1 MRVLVIGG
9 SRFIGWHTVQRLLD
23 KGHHVTV
30 FHRGNTEA
38 RWPGHEVDEILGD
51 MNELADYRQQFVEAR
66 PDVVYHNMVIREVDA
81 KLLCEVFDGIAERS
95 VMVSSMDV
103 YRVFGRIL
111 GTEPGE
117 PLDGPITEDSPL
129 REQLFPYRGKEPR
142 PADDPR
148 RVMDDYDKIPAEQV
162 VLSHRTLPGCVVR
175 LPMVYGP
182 RDWQRRMF
190 PYLRQMLDDRP
201 YIALDS
207 DALKWRCARGYVEN
221 IAHGITLAI
230 ENPAS
235 AGRLYNL
242 CEPVGTEQQWIE
254 RIGRAQGWDG
264 QVLSVPRE
272 HWEQHLKCEAHTKHH
287 LDVSSERI
295 RTELGYSEI
304 VDPQTAALRTVEWE
318 RDNEPDQYDASLFDY
333 ESIDRMLRA
342 PRNAGA

>member
-9 SRFIGWHTVQRLLD
+9 SRFIGWHTVRQLLD
-23 KGHHVTV
+23 NGHHVTV

-38 RWPGHEVDEILGD
+38 SWPRHEVDEILGD
-51 MNELADYRQQFVEAR
+51 MNELADYRAAFAEAR
-66 PDVVYHNMVIREVDA
+66 PDVLWHNMVIREVDA
-81 KLLCEVFDGIAERS
+81 KLATEVFDGIAERM
-95 VMVSSMDV
+95 VMTSSMDV

-117 PLDGPITEDSPL
+117 PLAGPITEDSPL
-129 REQLFPYRGKEPR
+129 REKLFPYRGKEPR

-190 PYLRQMLDDRP
+190 PYLRQMLDGRP
-201 YIALDS
+201 YIAMDE
-207 DALKWRCARGYVEN
+207 DALNWRCARSYVGN
-221 IAHGITLAI
+221 IAHGLAMAI

-235 AGRLYNL
+235 ARRLYNL
-242 CEPVGTEQQWIE
+242 CEPISTERQWIE
-254 RIGRAQGWDG
+254 RIAAAQGWDG
-264 QVLSVPRE
+264 EILSVPRS
-272 HWEQHLKCEAHTKHH
+272 HWEKHLQCQAHTQHH

-295 RTELGYSEI
+295 REELGYSEP
-304 VDPQTAALRTVEWE
+304 VDPKTAALETVEWE
-318 RDNEPDQYDASLFDY
+318 RDNEPDQYDESLFDY
-333 ESIDRMLRA
+333 ESIDKMLRA
-342 PRNAGA
+342 PRDASA